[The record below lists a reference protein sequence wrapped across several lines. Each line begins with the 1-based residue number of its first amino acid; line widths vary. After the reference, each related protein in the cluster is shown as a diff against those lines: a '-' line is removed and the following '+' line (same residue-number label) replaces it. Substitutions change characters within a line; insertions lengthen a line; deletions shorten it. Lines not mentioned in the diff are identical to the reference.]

1 MSVSYLVLTP
11 PGTAGNDEKARF
23 VADRFAWLGFVF
35 PVIWLLIQRQWVA
48 GVVVFGLQLSL
59 GFASAVPHL
68 FLASLLLELALR
80 LLVAL
85 EGPAFVADRLAASGW
100 TLRAVIP
107 ADDPTTAEMMYF
119 HAAEPTGHQTPMPV
133 VALPEL
139 AGGAT
144 ARTHTRPGF
153 GLFGSYGER

>member
-23 VADRFAWLGFVF
+23 VADRFSWLAFVF
-35 PVIWLLIQRQWVA
+35 PGIWLLVQRQWLA
-48 GVVVFGLQLSL
+48 GAVVFGLQLAL
-59 GFASAVPHL
+59 GFAASVPHL
-68 FLASLLLELALR
+68 VWAGLLVELALR

-85 EGPAFVADRLAASGW
+85 EGAAFLADRLVASGW
-100 TLRAVIP
+100 TLRAVVP

-119 HAAEPTGHQTPMPV
+119 HAAEAETHTPSSLN
-133 VALPEL
+133 ALSLPEPKD
-139 AGGAT
+139 GMT
-144 ARTHTRPGF
+144 TNIRPGF

>member
-23 VADRFAWLGFVF
+23 IADRFSWLAFAF
-35 PVIWLLIQRQWVA
+35 PTLWLLIQRQWVA
-48 GVVVFGLQLSL
+48 GIVVFGLQLAL
-59 GFASAVPHL
+59 GFASSVPHL
-68 FLASLLLELALR
+68 VLASFLLELALR

-85 EGPAFVADRLAASGW
+85 EGPAFVADRLAAAGW

-107 ADDPTTAEMMYF
+107 ADDSTTAEMMYF
-119 HAAEPTGHQTPMPV
+119 HAAEPAGHQTSASV
-133 VALPEL
+133 SALPEL
-139 AGGAT
+139 TGGAT